1 MATSASRSLLHTTRR
16 LFCSNATPKNNH
28 QNTHKFLEPNSFIG
42 SWETPKTPKEAEAK
56 LARLRREYAKQ
67 VKVLRKEY
75 IVEVEALRIEKQ
87 RKEEARK
94 EAIRVA
100 NEERKKLKAEAAKV
114 RAEERKIEQE
124 EFRKLLLKERAE
136 KLENWRMKEKRQG
149 EKKKVKH
156 GLLHRQSSIWI
167 DGQELEKKIMEVM
180 VDGTQL

>member
-1 MATSASRSLLHTTRR
+1 MATAASRSLLRTTRR
-16 LFCSNATPKNNH
+16 LFCTNATPKNNH
-28 QNTHKFLEPNSFIG
+28 QNNHKFLEPDSFIG

-67 VKVLRKEY
+67 VKVLRREY

-124 EFRKLLLKERAE
+124 EFRKLLVIFVFL
-136 KLENWRMKEKRQG
+136 
-149 EKKKVKH
+149 
-156 GLLHRQSSIWI
+156 IFYY
-167 DGQELEKKIMEVM
+167 
-180 VDGTQL
+180 

>member
-1 MATSASRSLLHTTRR
+1 MLPLCQFLKPQLSLSLYPEMATSASRSLLHTTRR

-124 EFRKLLLKERAE
+124 EFRKLLVIFLFFVFYY
-136 KLENWRMKEKRQG
+136 WFF
-149 EKKKVKH
+149 
-156 GLLHRQSSIWI
+156 S
-167 DGQELEKKIMEVM
+167 KI
-180 VDGTQL
+180 